1 MKINISQI
9 PPEGLEINEDQDTT
23 LLDLETADVN
33 FVSPLAISCKVNKF
47 GDILNVKGI
56 FRARVKFRCSRCN
69 ENFSSEIKGE
79 FERAYPLT
87 IKEDSLD
94 ITDGIREEV
103 ILAYPLVLLCKKDCR
118 GLCPQCGQNLNKA
131 ECSCKTEKGDER
143 LNKLK
148 EWKKK
153 RE

>member
-9 PPEGLEINEDQDTT
+9 PPEGLEINQDQDTA
-23 LLDLETADVN
+23 LLELEIPDVN
-33 FVSPLAISCKVNKF
+33 FVSPLAISCKANKF
-47 GDILNVKGI
+47 GDIINVKGR

-79 FERAYPLT
+79 FERDYPLGT
-87 IKEDSLD
+87 KDILD

-103 ILAYPLVLLCKKDCR
+103 ILAYPLVPLCKKSCK

-131 ECSCKTEKGDER
+131 KCSCRPEKEDKR
-143 LNKLK
+143 LDKLK

-153 RE
+153 RK

>member
-9 PPEGLEINEDQDTT
+9 PPEGLEINEDQDAAP
-23 LLDLETADVN
+23 LEVGTADVN
-33 FVSPLAISCKVNKF
+33 FVSPLAISCKANKF
-47 GDILNVKGI
+47 GNILIVKGT

-79 FERAYPLT
+79 FERNYPLT
-87 IKEDSLD
+87 TKDILD

-103 ILAYPLVLLCKKDCR
+103 ILAYPLVPLCKKGCK

-131 ECSCKTEKGDER
+131 KCSCKTEKGDER
-143 LNKLK
+143 LDKLK

-153 RE
+153 RK